1 MKYVFFWLA
10 KYGFSFTVWYG
21 IDDRLAS
28 HFSVPAL
35 GEVPLFLVLS
45 VVLFISFSSEQFAV
59 KKVYEGPSS

>member
-10 KYGFSFTVWYG
+10 KYGFSFSVWYG
-21 IDDRLAS
+21 MDDRLAS

-35 GEVPLFLVLS
+35 GEVPLLLVLG

-59 KKVYEGPSS
+59 MKVHEGPSS